1 MKRHETID
9 NKRYAKFEINW
20 PWFYDVVMTQK
31 SFEIILKNS
40 SRYHVKIPRNTQN
53 P

>member
-9 NKRYAKFEINW
+9 NKRYAKFGINW
-20 PWFYDVVMTQK
+20 TWFYEVIMTQK
-31 SFEIILKNS
+31 LFEIILKNS
-40 SRYHVKIPRNTQN
+40 SWYDVKIPRNTQI